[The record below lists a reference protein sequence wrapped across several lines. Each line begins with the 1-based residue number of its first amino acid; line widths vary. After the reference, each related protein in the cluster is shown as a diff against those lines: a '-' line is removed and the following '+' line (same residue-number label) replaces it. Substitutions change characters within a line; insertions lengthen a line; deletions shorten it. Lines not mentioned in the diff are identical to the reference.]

1 MINERTDVQH
11 PMWRKKVDGTLLR
24 LGATPIPLWVT
35 RMWSVEVAFRD
46 VAGRSDPRARVD
58 CSFRGGIYPAD
69 IVPYREGRQFRL
81 FLDDALRAALADAFL
96 MTQMR
101 DLDRKLAPQGSP
113 NTSGHA
119 QQAAFWEFLDLEYD
133 ASARSLRLTA
143 HYVQQPT
150 FPNLFKRLA
159 GSPAMKRIDDE
170 LAGRDKVRIHKQ
182 SWRPRSEYAAE
193 IGARNVIYMLADV
206 DHGLFYV
213 GEAVDLIARFR
224 RGHAPIPEWT
234 HYRYDLLPESL
245 TSLRVTL
252 ERMIICDVD
261 AILGGWTSEM
271 PARPGGFRLVN
282 SKIDR

>member
-1 MINERTDVQH
+1 MINERTDVRH

-35 RMWSVEVAFRD
+35 RMWSIDQAFRD
-46 VAGRSDPRARVD
+46 VAGRSDPRARIGCLFKGD
-58 CSFRGGIYPAD
+58 SYTAD
-69 IVPYREGRQFRL
+69 IVPHRERTQFRL

-96 MTQMR
+96 MTRMR
-101 DLDRKLAPQGSP
+101 DLDRKLAPQVPPDASV
-113 NTSGHA
+113 HV
-119 QQAAFWEFLDLEYD
+119 QEAAFWEFLDLEYD
-133 ASARSLRLTA
+133 AHARSLRLTA

-159 GSPAMKRIDDE
+159 GSPAMRRIDDE
-170 LAGRDKVRIHKQ
+170 LAGRGTVRIHKQ
-182 SWRPRSEYAAE
+182 SWRPRRDYTTE

-206 DHGLFYV
+206 DNGLFYV

-224 RGHAPIPEWT
+224 RGHAPIPDWT
-234 HYRYDLLPESL
+234 HYRYDLLPETL

-261 AILGGWTSEM
+261 AILGGWSAEL